1 MPTPV
6 ANDRRRPMTGWT
18 ADDLPDLSGKTAIV
32 TGANRGLGYQ
42 TALEL
47 ARNGAHV
54 LLAARDPARGTAAL
68 ERLRADA
75 PASRAELVEL
85 NVADLDSVRRFAE
98 AFLARGEGLDLLINN
113 AGVMAIPQRELT
125 AEGFERQLG
134 TNHLGHFALTGRLL
148 PALLQR
154 PSSRVVTV
162 TAATAT
168 SRPPASTS
176 TTSRV
181 SGTTPNGRLRSVQ
194 AGQRHVRARAGPAPA
209 RCRPGRGLGRRPPRL
224 HPEPTCSSPAPA
236 PAGPASPPWR
246 WAWRPVC
253 LPSRSGRE
261 PCPSC
266 MEPPPPTCRAASTSG
281 PSGRVSGA
289 ATPAWWLSPP
299 PPATRPRPPGC
310 GGYRRS

>member
-98 AFLARGEGLDLLINN
+98 AFLARRGTGPTDQ
-113 AGVMAIPQRELT
+113 QR
-125 AEGFERQLG
+125 R
-134 TNHLGHFALTGRLL
+134 GHGH
-148 PALLQR
+148 
-154 PSSRVVTV
+154 
-162 TAATAT
+162 
-168 SRPPASTS
+168 PPA
-176 TTSRV
+176 RADR
-181 SGTTPNGRLRSVQ
+181 GGLR
-194 AGQRHVRARAGPAPA
+194 AAARHEPPRPLRPDRPAPA
-209 RCRPGRGLGRRPPRL
+209 SAAAAAQQPRGHRQQQPPQAGHRHRLRRPP
-224 HPEPTCSSPAPA
+224 
-236 PAGPASPPWR
+236 G
-246 WAWRPVC
+246 
-253 LPSRSGRE
+253 
-261 PCPSC
+261 
-266 MEPPPPTCRAASTSG
+266 
-281 PSGRVSGA
+281 
-289 ATPAWWLSPP
+289 
-299 PPATRPRPPGC
+299 
-310 GGYRRS
+310 

>member
-1 MPTPV
+1 
-6 ANDRRRPMTGWT
+6 MTGWT

-54 LLAARDPARGTAAL
+54 LLAARDPARGAAAL

-125 AEGFERQLG
+125 AQGFERQLG

-162 TAATAT
+162 SSNRHKQATGIDFDNLQGERHYAQWGAYDQSKLANAMFVLELDRRLRAAGLAVVSVGAHPGFTRTNLQFAGPRSGGTSLAALALALATRLFAQPERQGALPVLYGATAPDVQGGQYFGPT
-168 SRPPASTS
+168 GPGERRGHPGLVAFSAAARDAAAAARLW
-176 TTSRV
+176 RV
-181 SGTTPNGRLRSVQ
+181 SEELTGVRFEALA
-194 AGQRHVRARAGPAPA
+194 AG
-209 RCRPGRGLGRRPPRL
+209 
-224 HPEPTCSSPAPA
+224 
-236 PAGPASPPWR
+236 
-246 WAWRPVC
+246 
-253 LPSRSGRE
+253 
-261 PCPSC
+261 
-266 MEPPPPTCRAASTSG
+266 
-281 PSGRVSGA
+281 
-289 ATPAWWLSPP
+289 
-299 PPATRPRPPGC
+299 
-310 GGYRRS
+310 

>member
-134 TNHLGHFALTGRLL
+134 TNHLGHFAPTGRLL
-148 PALLQR
+148 PALLHR

-224 HPEPTCSSPAPA
+224 HPNQPAVRRPPLRRDQPRRLGAGPGDPSVCPAGAAGSPA
-236 PAGPASPPWR
+236 
-246 WAWRPVC
+246 RPVW
-253 LPSRSGRE
+253 SH
-261 PCPSC
+261 
-266 MEPPPPTCRAASTSG
+266 
-281 PSGRVSGA
+281 
-289 ATPAWWLSPP
+289 
-299 PPATRPRPPGC
+299 RPRRAGRPALRAHRAG
-310 GGYRRS
+310 

>member
-54 LLAARDPARGTAAL
+54 LLAARDPARGA
-68 ERLRADA
+68 
-75 PASRAELVEL
+75 AELVEL

-125 AEGFERQLG
+125 AQGFERQ
-134 TNHLGHFALTGRLL
+134 LGHFALTGRLL

-162 TAATAT
+162 SSNRHKQATGIDFDNLQGERHYAQWGAYDQSKLANAMFVLELDRRLRAAGLAVVSVGAHPGFTRTNLQFAGPRSGGTSLAALALALATRLFAQPERQGALPVLYGATAPDVQGGQYFGPT
-168 SRPPASTS
+168 GPGERRGHPGLVAFSAAAREAAAAARLW
-176 TTSRV
+176 RV
-181 SGTTPNGRLRSVQ
+181 SEELTGVRFEALA
-194 AGQRHVRARAGPAPA
+194 AG
-209 RCRPGRGLGRRPPRL
+209 
-224 HPEPTCSSPAPA
+224 
-236 PAGPASPPWR
+236 
-246 WAWRPVC
+246 
-253 LPSRSGRE
+253 
-261 PCPSC
+261 
-266 MEPPPPTCRAASTSG
+266 
-281 PSGRVSGA
+281 
-289 ATPAWWLSPP
+289 
-299 PPATRPRPPGC
+299 
-310 GGYRRS
+310 

>member
-18 ADDLPDLSGKTAIV
+18 AADLPDLSGKTAIV

-113 AGVMAIPQRELT
+113 AGVMAIPQRALT
-125 AEGFERQLG
+125 A
-134 TNHLGHFALTGRLL
+134 RLL

-162 TAATAT
+162 SSNRHKQATGIDFDNLQGERHYAQWGAYDQSKLANAMFVLELDRRLRAAGLAVVSVGAHPGFTRTNLQFAGPRSGGTSLAALALALATRLFAQPERQGALPVLYGATAPVVQGGQYFG
-168 SRPPASTS
+168 PPGPGERRGHPGLVAFSAAAREAAAAARLW
-176 TTSRV
+176 RV
-181 SGTTPNGRLRSVQ
+181 SEELTGVRFEALA
-194 AGQRHVRARAGPAPA
+194 AG
-209 RCRPGRGLGRRPPRL
+209 
-224 HPEPTCSSPAPA
+224 
-236 PAGPASPPWR
+236 
-246 WAWRPVC
+246 
-253 LPSRSGRE
+253 
-261 PCPSC
+261 
-266 MEPPPPTCRAASTSG
+266 
-281 PSGRVSGA
+281 
-289 ATPAWWLSPP
+289 
-299 PPATRPRPPGC
+299 
-310 GGYRRS
+310 